1 MKISRIKLLLAVM
14 LVAIIN
20 GVVLFAAEAE
30 VKTNVIEQ
38 LFPDELI
45 DASENKHD
53 TAAALDGKLVGVYF
67 SASTCRGCLAF
78 SRILVPF
85 RDRHSDQFEVVLLGF
100 DKSHAEMLDYMKNY
114 EMKWLAI
121 PWDHPARL
129 AVKEHFAV
137 SIIPTMIVLDSR
149 GRVLTTDGHKQLDLM
164 GEEEALKH
172 WLKLAAE

>member
-1 MKISRIKLLLAVM
+1 MSLFRIKLFLAVM
-14 LVAIIN
+14 M
-20 GVVLFAAEAE
+20 LFVSACVTLSAAEKE
-30 VKTNVIEQ
+30 SPVNIIEQ

-85 RDRHSDQFEVVLLGF
+85 RDRYADQFEVVLLGF
-100 DKSHAEMLDYMKNY
+100 DKSHAEMLAYMKDY

-172 WLKLAAE
+172 WQKLAAE

>member
-1 MKISRIKLLLAVM
+1 MNISRFRSLLLV
-14 LVAIIN
+14 LVILLAT
-20 GVVLFAAEAE
+20 GLPGFAADTDAS
-30 VKTNVIEQ
+30 TNVIEQ
-38 LFPDELI
+38 LFPDDLI
-45 DASENKHD
+45 DAAENKHD
-53 TAAALDGKLVGVYF
+53 TAASLDGKLVGLYF
-67 SASTCRGCLAF
+67 SSSTCRGCLVF
-78 SRILVPF
+78 SRILVPM
-85 RDRHSDQFEVVLLGF
+85 RDRYADQFEVVLLGF

-149 GRVLTTDGHKQLDLM
+149 GRVLTTDGHKQVEVM
-164 GEEEALKH
+164 GEEEALQH